1 MTGGTEASRRGG
13 TKAAVPFR
21 EEIDGGP
28 QPLHRHI
35 LRAQK
40 HSSRWKTFSVSLQR
54 MTDGPLRRRPSLS
67 LPERERTWFRRLS
80 ETRALA
86 SLPRK
91 RSGETKRGL
100 PTPGVCESPIGCAPR
115 FAAEHR
121 APARLSHQS
130 LRKARTQEST
140 NTGKHEHRKART
152 QGSQNRRGPMIRG
165 PAEGEA
171 GAWRAKPVPGGRSRC
186 RSELS
191 SQRRSLQRRASQANA
206 RERVPEGAA
215 VSAPFLA
222 GQKGDA
228 LGPSRKDEG
237 TD

>member
-80 ETRALA
+80 ETPALA

-100 PTPGVCESPIGCAPR
+100 PTPGVCESPIGGPI
-115 FAAEHR
+115 
-121 APARLSHQS
+121 LG
-130 LRKARTQEST
+130 LRPNIGLRPVSPT
-140 NTGKHEHRKART
+140 NPSGKHEHRKART
-152 QGSQNRRGPMIRG
+152 QESQNRRGPMIRG

-171 GAWRAKPVPGGRSRC
+171 GAWRAKSVPERALIAEALIAEARIAGERTGASAGGCGGFRSLFGRSKR
-186 RSELS
+186 RRPRPEPERRGYGLS
-191 SQRRSLQRRASQANA
+191 L
-206 RERVPEGAA
+206 PGPIGATN
-215 VSAPFLA
+215 V
-222 GQKGDA
+222 
-228 LGPSRKDEG
+228 
-237 TD
+237 

>member
-1 MTGGTEASRRGG
+1 LDDLPQRIGEIARVRGARLRAGEASCWRGFVLMTGGTEASRRGG

-80 ETRALA
+80 ETPALA

-100 PTPGVCESPIGCAPR
+100 ATPGVCDSPIGAPI
-115 FAAEHR
+115 
-121 APARLSHQS
+121 LG
-130 LRKARTQEST
+130 LRPNIGLRPVSPT
-140 NTGKHEHRKART
+140 NPSGKHEHRKART
-152 QGSQNRRGPMIRG
+152 QESQNRRGPMIRG

-171 GAWRAKPVPGGRSRC
+171 GA
-186 RSELS
+186 
-191 SQRRSLQRRASQANA
+191 
-206 RERVPEGAA
+206 
-215 VSAPFLA
+215 
-222 GQKGDA
+222 
-228 LGPSRKDEG
+228 
-237 TD
+237 